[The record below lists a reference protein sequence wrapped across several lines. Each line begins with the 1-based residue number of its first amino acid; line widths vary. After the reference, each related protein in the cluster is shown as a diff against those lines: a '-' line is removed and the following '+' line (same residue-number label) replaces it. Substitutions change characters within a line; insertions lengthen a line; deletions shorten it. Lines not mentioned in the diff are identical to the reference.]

1 MNKKLK
7 EKMINAIINAAV
19 DVRNLMIGLLF
30 LFLTV
35 SGVIYIY
42 VFLRL

>member
-7 EKMINAIINAAV
+7 EKMLNALI

-30 LFLTV
+30 LLLMVT
-35 SGVIYIY
+35 GIEYIF

>member
-7 EKMINAIINAAV
+7 EKMLNALI

-30 LFLTV
+30 LLLMVT
-35 SGVIYIY
+35 GIEYIV